1 MRDLKGLSEEAA
13 HFSKGPY
20 YDQNWEDATE
30 FKPYVYMKVSEEG
43 FELWKKAIQ
52 EHWFA
57 VHSKDFHYMEYY
69 EHLMRCNGCLA
80 RFDYAEAFMVNPE
93 EMKLVIEDL

>member
-1 MRDLKGLSEEAA
+1 ME
-13 HFSKGPY
+13 
-20 YDQNWEDATE
+20 
-30 FKPYVYMKVSEEG
+30 
-43 FELWKKAIQ
+43 KAIQ

-80 RFDYAEAFMVNPE
+80 RCDYAEAFMVNPE